1 MDFKTSTRLNKY
13 ISESGMC
20 SRREADRFIEQG
32 NVFINKKRAEVGD
45 QVNPGDVVRVNGAKI
60 EPPEAEDLVFIALNK
75 PVGIVSTTEMEE
87 PDNMVNFVNHSSRI
101 FPIGRLDKDSQG
113 LIFLTSN
120 GDLVNKI
127 LRAGNNH
134 EKEYV
139 VTVDK
144 PLTEDAINTMA
155 SGVPMLGSKT
165 KKCKVVQEA
174 PNVFRI
180 FLVQG
185 LNRQIRRMCE
195 FCGYQVTKLERVRI
209 MNISL
214 KGLPVGDWRDLT
226 EKEMTELSKM
236 IEHSSSEDTSK
247 QKQAPAKAKSK
258 GRSNSK
264 SFSKSKAQAA
274 ESRKEKSQSGKPVS
288 KGKSDGRSR
297 PGEGKNE
304 GGRGKNEGG
313 RSKAPLNRSRSGDG
327 GKGGSQK
334 GNGANKGRPA
344 PAGRKPSGGKPGG
357 QGKGGAG
364 KAPKNRGR

>member
-32 NVFINKKRAEVGD
+32 NVYINKKRADVGD
-45 QVNPGDVVRVNGAKI
+45 QVNPGDVVRVNGALI
-60 EPPEAEDLVFIALNK
+60 EAPDAEDLIFIALNK
-75 PVGIVSTTEMEE
+75 PVGIVSTTEMDE
-87 PDNMVNFVNHSSRI
+87 PDNMVSFVNHSTRI

-144 PLTEDAINTMA
+144 PLTEEAINTMA
-155 SGVPMLGSKT
+155 NGVPMLGSKT
-165 KKCKVVQEA
+165 KKCKVVQESA
-174 PNVFRI
+174 NVFRI

-195 FCGYQVTKLERVRI
+195 HCGLQVTKLERVRI

-226 EKEMTELSKM
+226 EKEMSDLSKM
-236 IEHSSSEDTSK
+236 IEHSSSEDQSSK
-247 QKQAPAKAKSK
+247 KAAPAKTKSK

-264 SFSKSKAQAA
+264 SFSKSKELTAQ
-274 ESRKEKSQSGKPVS
+274 SRKEKSQASGK
-288 KGKSDGRSR
+288 GKTEGRSKNEQGR
-297 PGEGKNE
+297 DKNE
-304 GGRGKNEGG
+304 GGRA
-313 RSKAPLNRSRSGDG
+313 KAPLNRSRPGAG
-327 GKGGSQK
+327 GKNGPQK
-334 GNGANKGRPA
+334 GKNGPA
-344 PAGRKPSGGKPGG
+344 PAGRKPSGGKSSGS
-357 QGKGGAG
+357 G
-364 KAPKNRGR
+364 KAGGPKNKGR

>member
-1 MDFKTSTRLNKY
+1 MD
-13 ISESGMC
+13 
-20 SRREADRFIEQG
+20 
-32 NVFINKKRAEVGD
+32 
-45 QVNPGDVVRVNGAKI
+45 
-60 EPPEAEDLVFIALNK
+60 
-75 PVGIVSTTEMEE
+75 E
-87 PDNMVNFVNHSSRI
+87 PDNMVSFVNHSSRI

-155 SGVPMLGSKT
+155 SGVPILGTKT

-247 QKQAPAKAKSK
+247 KKQAPAKAKSK

-274 ESRKEKSQSGKPVS
+274 ESRKEKSQSGKPSS
-288 KGKSDGRSR
+288 KGKNEGKGKSEGK
-297 PGEGKNE
+297 GKNE
-304 GGRGKNEGG
+304 GGRG
-313 RSKAPLNRSRSGDG
+313 KAPLNRSRSGDG

-334 GNGANKGRPA
+334 AHGSQKGSGASKGRPA
-344 PAGRKPSGGKPGG
+344 PAGRKPSSGKPGG